1 MTGLFTLRRRLIDL
15 AREHMRNADATP
27 EETRMLISIGSD
39 VLAVDLTRQ
48 EAEAMVRDEAIAA
61 LKALLERGSG
71 YPQSLVVCSPVSVAV
86 DSGGG
91 VVTQIMATPGA
102 GGMSVEIRI
111 NESAFLRAGIRL
123 LGDE

>member
-1 MTGLFTLRRRLIDL
+1 MKEQDVTRPASDLRSAGAPAMSSLP
-15 AREHMRNADATP
+15 NA
-27 EETRMLISIGSD
+27 
-39 VLAVDLTRQ
+39 
-48 EAEAMVRDEAIAA
+48 
-61 LKALLERGSG
+61 
-71 YPQSLVVCSPVSVAV
+71 VSVAV

-111 NESAFLRAGIRL
+111 NESAFLRANLRL